1 MKPEITALNINSE
14 AFEPMKNDF
23 DRVLKKTLS
32 NMYSKQSDVAEITL
46 KLKITLEEETA
57 PEINEGVVTGTRE
70 IIVPTLNHKLSSV
83 MQIKEE
89 TSGTFKGN
97 YELVYDEDAQKFVIR
112 PVEDAQMTFGDEF
125 DMPCDGEII
134 DADFEDCDEDCD
146 NEQPQ
151 IEGRED
157 LPMLGSGDDT
167 DGEDFFQSVPDD
179 FFDDDNDIPE
189 RIGDFEELAE

>member
-14 AFEPMKNDF
+14 AFEPMKKDF

-46 KLKITLEEETA
+46 KLKIALEEETA
-57 PEINEGVVTGTRE
+57 PDINEGVVTGTRE

-97 YELVYDEDAQKFVIR
+97 YELVYDEDAQEFVIR

-125 DMPCDGEII
+125 DMPDDGEII
-134 DADFEDCDEDCD
+134 DADFEECDEEECD
-146 NEQPQ
+146 DEQL
-151 IEGRED
+151 IEGAPER
-157 LPMLGSGDDT
+157 PMLEIGADYFD
-167 DGEDFFQSVPDD
+167 ED
-179 FFDDDNDIPE
+179 I
-189 RIGDFEELAE
+189 EEYEE